1 MQVKWLAE
9 RICALPKVEE
19 MRSVVILDC
28 FWVAD
33 LREAVHHK
41 AVKSKCLDTAFEF
54 ARRRLGVLHRQGRK
68 SAQLRRVA
76 RDMLGKD
83 VVGAARNINGFLY
96 FGMPWMPRELC
107 GVTRT

>member
-9 RICALPKVEE
+9 RICAVPKVEE
-19 MRSVVILDC
+19 MRRVVILHC
-28 FWVAD
+28 FCATD
-33 LREAVHHK
+33 LREAVHHE
-41 AVKSKCLDTAFEF
+41 AVKSKCPDRAFEL

-83 VVGAARNINGFLY
+83 VVGAARNIDGFLY
-96 FGMPWMPRELC
+96 IWNALDAWRIEREN
-107 GVTRT
+107 

>member
-19 MRSVVILDC
+19 MLSVVILDC
-28 FWVAD
+28 FRVAD

-54 ARRRLGVLHRQGRK
+54 AGRRLGVLHRQGCK

-76 RDMLGKD
+76 RDRLGTTF
-83 VVGAARNINGFLY
+83 VGAARTVNAFLY
-96 FGMPWMPRELC
+96 LWNALDALRM
-107 GVTRT
+107 

>member
-54 ARRRLGVLHRQGRK
+54 AGRRLGVLHRQGRK
-68 SAQLRRVA
+68 SAHLRRVA
-76 RDMLGKD
+76 RDMLGQA
-83 VVGAARNINGFLY
+83 VVGAGAKVKGFLY
-96 FGMPWMPRELC
+96 SC
-107 GVTRT
+107 DT